1 MRVELDDEHRALEHT
16 LREFCKKEVRPF
28 AGEWERSG
36 EIPKE
41 IVGKLGSLGLMGVCI
56 PEEYGGVG
64 MNTISYAIAIK
75 EIASADGSLALM
87 LASHNSLCA
96 GHILLSGTEAQKSQY
111 LPLLSSGE
119 KLGAWCLTEPGSG
132 SDAAAMRSKAE
143 RAPGGWKINGTKM
156 FITQGSSADIYILL
170 AVTDR
175 DKGKGG
181 ITAFIAERDNR
192 GLNPG
197 KKLDKLGM
205 RASDTAEVVFE
216 EMFLPDDKVLG
227 KAGGGF
233 FDTLNVL
240 SGGRISIAALAVGIA
255 AGAVRESVKYARER
269 QQFGKP
275 ISNFQAVQWMIADIS
290 TEIEAA
296 WMLTLKAAYLK
307 DAGKKYTKEASM
319 AKLYASEMAMKATV
333 KAVQIHG
340 GYGYI
345 EDYPVE
351 RYMRDA
357 KLCEIGEGTSEMQ
370 RIVIAKDLI
379 KG

>member
-132 SDAAAMRSKAE
+132 SDAAAMKSKAE

-319 AKLYASEMAMKATV
+319 AKLYASETAMKATV

-340 GYGYI
+340 GASG
-345 EDYPVE
+345 
-351 RYMRDA
+351 
-357 KLCEIGEGTSEMQ
+357 IGTLGIQ
-370 RIVIAKDLI
+370 IAKVMGGEVYTTAGTDEKCQALVR
-379 KG
+379 GQPL

>member
-319 AKLYASEMAMKATV
+319 AKLYASETAMKATV

>member
-1 MRVELDDEHRALEHT
+1 
-16 LREFCKKEVRPF
+16 
-28 AGEWERSG
+28 
-36 EIPKE
+36 
-41 IVGKLGSLGLMGVCI
+41 MGVCV
-56 PEEYGGVG
+56 PENYGGVG
-64 MNTISYAIAIK
+64 MDTVSYAIAIK

-96 GHILLSGTEAQKSQY
+96 GHILLAGTEAQKRQY
-111 LPLLSSGE
+111 LPPMSSGE
-119 KLGAWCLTEPGSG
+119 KIGAWCLTEPDSG
-132 SDAAAMRSKAE
+132 SDAASMKSRAE
-143 RAPGGWKINGTKM
+143 RVPGGWNINGTKM
-156 FITQGSSADIYILL
+156 FITQGSTADLYVLM

-181 ITAFIAERDNR
+181 ITAFVAERDNR
-192 GLNPG
+192 GLKPG

-205 RASDTAEVVFE
+205 RASDTAEVAFDD
-216 EMFLPDDKVLG
+216 MFLPADNVLG
-227 KAGGGF
+227 NVGGGF
-233 FDTLNVL
+233 FDTLTVL
-240 SGGRISIAALAVGIA
+240 SGGRISIAALSVGIA
-255 AGAVRESVKYARER
+255 TGALRESIQYAKER

-275 ISNFQAVQWMIADIS
+275 ISNFQAVQWLLADIS

-307 DAGKKYTKEASM
+307 DAGKKYTREASM

-351 RYMRDA
+351 KYMRDA

-379 KG
+379 RG

>member
-1 MRVELDDEHRALEHT
+1 MRVELDDEHISLEHT
-16 LREFCKKEVRPF
+16 LREFCKKEVLPS

-64 MNTISYAIAIK
+64 MDTISYAIAIK

-319 AKLYASEMAMKATV
+319 AKLYASETAMKATV

>member
-143 RAPGGWKINGTKM
+143 RAPGGWKINGTKI

-319 AKLYASEMAMKATV
+319 AKLYASETAMKATV

>member
-96 GHILLSGTEAQKSQY
+96 GHILLSGTEAQKSHY

-132 SDAAAMRSKAE
+132 SDAAAMKSKAE

-319 AKLYASEMAMKATV
+319 AKLYASETAMKATV

>member
-64 MNTISYAIAIK
+64 MDTISYAIAIK

-132 SDAAAMRSKAE
+132 SDAAAMKSKAE

-319 AKLYASEMAMKATV
+319 AKLYASETAMKATV

>member
-1 MRVELDDEHRALEHT
+1 MRVELDAEHKTLEHT
-16 LREFCKKEVRPF
+16 LREFCKKEVLPF
-28 AGEWERSG
+28 AGEWDRSG
-36 EIPKE
+36 EIPAE
-41 IVGKLGSLGLMGVCI
+41 IIGKLGMLGLMGVCV
-56 PEEYGGVG
+56 PENYGGVG
-64 MNTISYAIAIK
+64 MDTVSYAIAIK

-96 GHILLSGTEAQKSQY
+96 GHILLAGTEAQKRQY
-111 LPLLSSGE
+111 LPPMSSGE
-119 KLGAWCLTEPGSG
+119 KIGAWCLTEPDSG
-132 SDAAAMRSKAE
+132 SDAASMKSRAE
-143 RAPGGWKINGTKM
+143 RVPGGWNINGTKM
-156 FITQGSSADIYILL
+156 FITQGSTADLYVLM

-181 ITAFIAERDNR
+181 ITAFVAERDNR
-192 GLNPG
+192 GLKPG

-205 RASDTAEVVFE
+205 RASDTAEVAFDD
-216 EMFLPDDKVLG
+216 MFLPADNVLG
-227 KAGGGF
+227 NVGGGF
-233 FDTLNVL
+233 FDTLTVL
-240 SGGRISIAALAVGIA
+240 SGGRISIAALSVGIA
-255 AGAVRESVKYARER
+255 TGALRESIQYAKER

-275 ISNFQAVQWMIADIS
+275 ISNFQAVQWLLADIS

-307 DAGKKYTKEASM
+307 DAGKKYTREASM

-351 RYMRDA
+351 KYMRDA

-379 KG
+379 RG

>member
-216 EMFLPDDKVLG
+216 DMFLPDDKVLG

-319 AKLYASEMAMKATV
+319 AKLYASETAMKATV